1 MMPLPKPGATSASG
15 VTIEALMNA
24 GDLPAR
30 TLSRFGPTWPAAPA
44 SASVWQEPHAVA
56 PAALPLLKSA
66 FASTAAVWPEPAAP
80 PAPPPAPPAP
90 PAAPA
95 GLETLRIQ
103 VLK

>member
-15 VTIEALMNA
+15 VTIDALMKA

-44 SASVWQEPHAVA
+44 SASVWHEPHAVA

-66 FASTAAVWPEPAAP
+66 LASTAAVWPEPPAAP
-80 PAPPPAPPAP
+80 PAPPPAP

-95 GLETLRIQ
+95 GLETLRIH
-103 VLK
+103 